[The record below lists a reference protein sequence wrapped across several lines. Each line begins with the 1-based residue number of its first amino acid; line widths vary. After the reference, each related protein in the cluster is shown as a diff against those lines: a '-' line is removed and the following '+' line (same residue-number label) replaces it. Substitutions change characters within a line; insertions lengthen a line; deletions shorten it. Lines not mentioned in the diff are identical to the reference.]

1 MTKSTIKRKRRKSQT
16 LGETR
21 KSRQKKRCDRMFRH
35 GESGR
40 CIELD
45 GRLARRL
52 YPSKNKRMKAFKDNP
67 CRGVLHWTNSRWRCV
82 DLYARRHQRKQ
93 VTVTG
98 KRQRKTSKYSTKPKS
113 KYKNNLLALLSKL

>member
-1 MTKSTIKRKRRKSQT
+1 MTIKRKRRKSQT
-16 LGETR
+16 LGATR

-35 GESGR
+35 GTSGR

-45 GRLARRL
+45 GRLAKKK
-52 YPSKNKRMKAFKDNP
+52 YPSKKKRMEAFKERP

-82 DLYARRHQRKQ
+82 DPYARRNRRRQ

-98 KRQRKTSKYSTKPKS
+98 QRQSRRSKYSKKRTKPK
-113 KYKNNLLALLSKL
+113 NAQNDLMALLARL